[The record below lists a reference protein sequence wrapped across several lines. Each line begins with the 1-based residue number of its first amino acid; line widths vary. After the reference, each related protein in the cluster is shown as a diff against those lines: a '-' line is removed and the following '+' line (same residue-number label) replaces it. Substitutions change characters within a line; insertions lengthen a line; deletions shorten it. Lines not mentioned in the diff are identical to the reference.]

1 MKNIGHQLKPFHNT
15 EIQARVNLYRKN
27 FEIKSEGFVLPNI
40 DYIKSYTS
48 LDNLSLDYAHDIF
61 IAIPIK
67 NQAGFIVEILKSAIN
82 HSMAKT
88 RIALLF
94 DNCTDASEIEIITF
108 IDKLIHPYN
117 NVVTIDLLKSD
128 GDLFESSCENLLF
141 SLSNEPFYMS
151 LQADIEIQDDTF
163 IPIALDAF
171 KQLPSLF
178 AISGRAITSFDP
190 EFRMAQSQVLRLI
203 CNLPRLLF
211 PRWFRY
217 QLLGFF
223 PSRKGYFGDLARP
236 PATQMLFTK
245 KQKQTLYIGDSII
258 RGPIIWRA
266 ITFNNLN
273 GFNDLVFYLGR
284 DDTDICLRARFDL
297 EMFVAYL
304 PCKYFSDP
312 LRGTTR
318 KIRTS
323 EAIREMSKRDL
334 LSSSRRSLLGDYW
347 QGKVCKKI
355 PHSNLPKK
363 IFLEGIKFP
372 S

>member
-1 MKNIGHQLKPFHNT
+1 MKNIRYQLNPFHNT
-15 EIQARVNLYRKN
+15 EIETRINRYRNK
-27 FEIKSEGFVLPNI
+27 FKLKSEGFVLPNI
-40 DYIKSYTS
+40 DYLKSYTS
-48 LDNLSLDYAHDIF
+48 LDNPSINYAHDIF

-67 NQAGFIVEILKSAIN
+67 NQAGFIVNILKSAIN
-82 HSMAKT
+82 HNMAKT

-94 DNCTDASEIEIITF
+94 DNCTDTSEIEIITF
-108 IDKLIHPYN
+108 IDQLTHPYD
-117 NVVTIDLLKSD
+117 NVLTIDLLKSD
-128 GDLFESSCENLLF
+128 GDLFESTCENLLF

-151 LQADIEIQDDTF
+151 LQADIEFQDDTF
-163 IPIALDAF
+163 ISTALYAF
-171 KQLPSLF
+171 KQIPSLF
-178 AISGRAITSFDP
+178 AISGRAITSFDR
-190 EFRMAQSQVLRLI
+190 EFHMAQSKVMRLI
-203 CNLPRLLF
+203 FNLPRLFF
-211 PRWFRY
+211 PHWFRY
-217 QLLGFF
+217 QLLGFS

-258 RGPIIWRA
+258 RGPIIWCA

-273 GFNDLVFYLGR
+273 GFNDVVFYLGR

-323 EAIREMSKRDL
+323 EAVREMSKRDQ
-334 LSSSRRSLLGDYW
+334 LSSSRWSLLGDYW
-347 QGKVCKKI
+347 RGKVSKKI
-355 PHSNLPKK
+355 LHSNLPKK
-363 IFLEGIKFP
+363 IFLEGIQFT